1 MESLFYR
8 NYLKYLRDKFY
19 LAQSEIADFLHCSIS
34 TYSKMEQGKKE
45 ISFDDFEAVIHFYE
59 KKKKGYSF
67 CFDENKKKESKD
79 LIRKCIT
86 AFIYRSQKEMLN
98 ELESYLADPSNLHS
112 YAFFETKLIEMI
124 YEYFS
129 DLPFQ
134 EQLPFMLEHMN
145 LYDHTEQSLI
155 YDLLGL
161 SQLRTYI
168 KKAEA
173 SFQSAKALS
182 LLLNI
187 PGWTGLIDHH
197 LILTYLRFMKPEKA
211 FPLLEECKREFHNAG
226 AHRRFLNLKF
236 NQAHCFM
243 KLGLFN
249 EADQI
254 YLNLIQTYDQVDT
267 ERFVAMVYSNY
278 SWSKLLQKKY
288 AEAINLAQTAVQ
300 LKTNFEDVY
309 ITLSYSLY
317 QLGESE
323 KALSVI
329 DDFRAQERTDP
340 RSKMVMKF
348 LEVLES
354 YLLKDKVYF
363 ECLANQLLP
372 LLPEWKDLEVD
383 LLVYQMLIDYY
394 KAEQNE
400 HELCGVQEKMIKFLL
415 KE

>member
-173 SFQSAKALS
+173 SFQ
-182 LLLNI
+182 
-187 PGWTGLIDHH
+187 T
-197 LILTYLRFMKPEKA
+197 
-211 FPLLEECKREFHNAG
+211 
-226 AHRRFLNLKF
+226 
-236 NQAHCFM
+236 
-243 KLGLFN
+243 
-249 EADQI
+249 
-254 YLNLIQTYDQVDT
+254 
-267 ERFVAMVYSNY
+267 
-278 SWSKLLQKKY
+278 
-288 AEAINLAQTAVQ
+288 
-300 LKTNFEDVY
+300 
-309 ITLSYSLY
+309 
-317 QLGESE
+317 
-323 KALSVI
+323 
-329 DDFRAQERTDP
+329 
-340 RSKMVMKF
+340 
-348 LEVLES
+348 
-354 YLLKDKVYF
+354 
-363 ECLANQLLP
+363 
-372 LLPEWKDLEVD
+372 
-383 LLVYQMLIDYY
+383 
-394 KAEQNE
+394 
-400 HELCGVQEKMIKFLL
+400 
-415 KE
+415 

>member
-1 MESLFYR
+1 MNNLFMRAYS
-8 NYLKYLRDKFY
+8 KWIRDAFY
-19 LAQSEIADFLHCSIS
+19 IGQSEIATSLGISIG

-161 SQLRTYI
+161 SQLRNYI

-173 SFQSAKALS
+173 SFQS
-182 LLLNI
+182 
-187 PGWTGLIDHH
+187 
-197 LILTYLRFMKPEKA
+197 
-211 FPLLEECKREFHNAG
+211 
-226 AHRRFLNLKF
+226 
-236 NQAHCFM
+236 
-243 KLGLFN
+243 
-249 EADQI
+249 
-254 YLNLIQTYDQVDT
+254 
-267 ERFVAMVYSNY
+267 
-278 SWSKLLQKKY
+278 
-288 AEAINLAQTAVQ
+288 
-300 LKTNFEDVY
+300 
-309 ITLSYSLY
+309 
-317 QLGESE
+317 
-323 KALSVI
+323 
-329 DDFRAQERTDP
+329 
-340 RSKMVMKF
+340 
-348 LEVLES
+348 
-354 YLLKDKVYF
+354 
-363 ECLANQLLP
+363 
-372 LLPEWKDLEVD
+372 
-383 LLVYQMLIDYY
+383 
-394 KAEQNE
+394 
-400 HELCGVQEKMIKFLL
+400 
-415 KE
+415 